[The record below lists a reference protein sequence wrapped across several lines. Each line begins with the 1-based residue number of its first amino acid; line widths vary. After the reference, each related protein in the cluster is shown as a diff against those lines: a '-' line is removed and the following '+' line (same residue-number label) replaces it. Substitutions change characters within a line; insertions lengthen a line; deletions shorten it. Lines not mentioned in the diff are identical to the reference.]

1 MLPIDEI
8 AELLGEIAPDKKI
21 SFDKNYANALYKSY
35 ITKDVDDSESI
46 AKLRKIFANQTVL
59 LIAPGKS
66 SETEKAAILAY
77 IQDNPQTIA
86 VSIAHIYENVNYIFM
101 SNRRRHIAFLEQ
113 KTAETPPLIC
123 TSNLHVAED
132 ERTFIVNYKD
142 YLCEDEPI
150 ESNAGMMS
158 INLMCK
164 LGVRKLILAGFDGS
178 GYKTNSTAVES
189 SAIDMPRYEKIN
201 TAISK
206 HLRTINPKPIFLTKS
221 IYQL

>member
-1 MLPIDEI
+1 
-8 AELLGEIAPDKKI
+8 
-21 SFDKNYANALYKSY
+21 
-35 ITKDVDDSESI
+35 
-46 AKLRKIFANQTVL
+46 ANQTVL

-86 VSIAHIYENVNYIFM
+86 ISIAHIYDNVNYIFM
-101 SNRRRHIAFLEQ
+101 SNRRRHIAFAEQ
-113 KTAETPPLIC
+113 QTAETPPLIC
-123 TSNLHVAED
+123 TSNLHIAED

-164 LGVRKLILAGFDGS
+164 LGVRKLILAGFDGF
-178 GYKTNSTAVES
+178 GYKMTANSLES
-189 SAIDMPRYEKIN
+189 DPVDMAQVDKNNAAIIRHLQKASENIN
-201 TAISK
+201 LK
-206 HLRTINPKPIFLTKS
+206 FLTPSVYDSEK
-221 IYQL
+221 